1 MAFVVNIERTQ
12 HEFQRISLV
21 LVFDFQLVYTCC
33 GKRKLSCNYTEL
45 VLKKN
50 MRRKRVKGRYRLQ
63 LAGLLQSKLICRY
76 FQNFKRIYLSKTHE

>member
-1 MAFVVNIERTQ
+1 MAFIVNIERTQ

-21 LVFDFQLVYTCC
+21 LFFDFQLVYTCY

-50 MRRKRVKGRYRLQ
+50 MRRKRVKGR
-63 LAGLLQSKLICRY
+63 
-76 FQNFKRIYLSKTHE
+76 

>member
-1 MAFVVNIERTQ
+1 MAFIVNIERTQ

-45 VLKKN
+45 VLKK
-50 MRRKRVKGRYRLQ
+50 KY
-63 LAGLLQSKLICRY
+63 SEETC
-76 FQNFKRIYLSKTHE
+76 